1 VRQAITADRL
11 DNLPVEPGTVIL
23 ISPWVL
29 HHHRQF
35 WREPDVF
42 APECFLEKPAAIR
55 RLANLPFGAGP
66 RVCVGASL
74 AVAEATIVLS
84 TLLRAFRIKPVDS
97 TPVLPVGAITTQPSR
112 APLFRLTLHDA
123 VAQIV
128 LERVLGRFFFCGEA
142 RPMQHSICNALMET
156 LSSQLDLS
164 RSRLQTLALL
174 IMGMVNARTVNLSHL
189 ASQFPARRKLR
200 RATGGCSASSSM
212 CASMGTGRRRWW

>member
-112 APLFRLTLHDA
+112 APLFRL
-123 VAQIV
+123 IP
-128 LERVLGRFFFCGEA
+128 R
-142 RPMQHSICNALMET
+142 
-156 LSSQLDLS
+156 LDG
-164 RSRLQTLALL
+164 AD
-174 IMGMVNARTVNLSHL
+174 G
-189 ASQFPARRKLR
+189 
-200 RATGGCSASSSM
+200 
-212 CASMGTGRRRWW
+212 